1 MSHDLVSPCNA
12 YREQYSV
19 NEGRRGE
26 GRIDVEERREVR
38 WGRSRPG
45 VEIAESGC

>member
-1 MSHDLVSPCNA
+1 MI
-12 YREQYSV
+12 E
-19 NEGRRGE
+19 EEKIGWMERRGDE
-26 GRIDVEERREVR
+26 RIGEERERGERREVR